1 MREQM
6 GSANREMKILRRSQK
21 EVLEIETEW
30 QQ

>member
-6 GSANREMKILRRSQK
+6 GSVNREMKILRRSQK
-21 EVLEIETEW
+21 EVLEIETQW